1 MWYDDFNAKN
11 KLCFGQENA
20 SCKGSILNDLMAQY
34 GLSQII
40 HDPTHILESSISLI
54 YVVFTP
60 QKNLVTSSGVNSSLY
75 SKYHSNSNL
84 KNNFHLHSAKR
95 VGNRGFSGLYF
106 PAYGLNTKIYFVN
119 LFIQPECG
127 KRRSAPYERLIQ
139 KYKKANEYFRK
150 RAIRNFDKK
159 NKLYLTGITYY

>member
-11 KLCFGQENA
+11 KLWFDLEKA
-20 SCKGSILNDLMAQY
+20 SCKGSILNDFMAQY

-40 HDPTHILESSISLI
+40 HDRTHILESSISLI

-75 SKYHSNSNL
+75 SKYHSDCNL
-84 KNNFHLHSAKR
+84 KNNFHLHSVKSD
-95 VGNRGFSGLYF
+95 GNRGFSGLYF

-127 KRRSAPYERLIQ
+127 KRRSTLFERLI
-139 KYKKANEYFRK
+139 
-150 RAIRNFDKK
+150 
-159 NKLYLTGITYY
+159 